1 MALYHE
7 HQPFSGPPYAIDII
21 QHIALPPLGTFDA
34 FDLARRTRTGGG
46 QIMNTTQRSR
56 RPHQGLYIVQQHKE
70 ANDLGTSPEQIF
82 RIDKELDG
90 KTIHVVGP
98 RRLHNELLVSFIRK
112 ETGADCLLTDFDLVK
127 GYLVDTAEE
136 PSRLFLIDY
145 REPRFQEMLKQASLD
160 TSSSSLVERLI
171 SLFNSSKEKD
181 ATERKHANSTCGVL
195 FNCNS
200 TTTLL
205 HCMCRL
211 FNGAGNPE
219 NPSAESMET
228 ARETATACPLTWRE
242 LQLLM
247 LMTEGLRNREIA
259 GRIGISSYTVRTHLY
274 NSFGKIGA
282 RNRLEASGWIEA
294 HISFVFLLI

>member
-7 HQPFSGPPYAIDII
+7 HPPFSAPPYVIDII

-34 FDLARRTRTGGG
+34 FDRARGTQTGGR

-70 ANDLGTSPEQIF
+70 ASDLGTSEQIL
-82 RIDKELDG
+82 RIDKGLDG

-98 RRLHNELLVSFIRK
+98 RRLHNEMLVSFIGK

-160 TSSSSLVERLI
+160 TSSSTLVERLI
-171 SLFNSSKEKD
+171 SLFNSSKEEN
-181 ATERKHANSTCGVL
+181 AAERKHTKSTCGVL

-205 HCMCRL
+205 H
-211 FNGAGNPE
+211 
-219 NPSAESMET
+219 
-228 ARETATACPLTWRE
+228 
-242 LQLLM
+242 
-247 LMTEGLRNREIA
+247 
-259 GRIGISSYTVRTHLY
+259 
-274 NSFGKIGA
+274 
-282 RNRLEASGWIEA
+282 
-294 HISFVFLLI
+294 